1 MLDEEVVLDALG
13 TSPQVSLTTKRILAC
28 VSRATRRVVGV
39 ADGHLQSNDLWVH
52 DQDCTVANATWLNRL
67 VLGNRDLRIHVYRD
81 ASAEPGDPDAAPLVG
96 HLGAMHYLG
105 IDPSP
110 LVYTSGEDGTGLD
123 PTVAFFL
130 GHVLASLPKNDV
142 SIRTTNGKEINLSN
156 IMEAVHIHRILGP
169 SGAHPQRL
177 KLTDWR
183 YLEGALY
190 RNALHKF
197 EHASSFTDVM
207 PNRLNFRNLWLTDDS
222 MLHIGAKMRTRQVS
236 EWAHTICFSNNMFGE
251 VGTAAIFSGSPCRL
265 IYDAHPFKYLALKTL
280 KFEQTPMSE
289 GVPYLVNVIVK
300 GCIPNLEVLSLVQV
314 NLESVSAY
322 QVFSLLGTSHVPN
335 LLDLDV
341 SHNPFTGFALKP
353 LMLDVWMCPSLVK
366 LRAKNLDN
374 LLRKD
379 HAVLARAILDG
390 KLPQVRM
397 VSTKE
402 AFVYKAVS
410 AHMMTRKAMRLIVD
424 AESPPSKKRKK
435 TNPFDDDG
443 GETSSEQE
451 GESGEQE
458 GGSGES
464 GESGEF

>member
-13 TSPQVSLTTKRILAC
+13 TSPRVSLTTKRILAC
-28 VSRATRRVVGV
+28 VSRATSRVVGV
-39 ADGHLQSNDLWVH
+39 VDGHLQSSNLWVH

-67 VLGNRDLRIHVYRD
+67 VAGNRDLRIHVYRD
-81 ASAEPGDPDAAPLVG
+81 ASAEPGDPDAAPLVC

-110 LVYTSGEDGTGLD
+110 LVYTSGEDGTSPD

-130 GHVLASLPKNDV
+130 GHALASLPKNNV
-142 SIRTTNGKEINLSN
+142 SIRTTNGKEVNLSK
-156 IMEAVHIHRILGP
+156 MVKAVHVHHILGP

-197 EHASSFTDVM
+197 ENASSLTNVM
-207 PNRLNFRNLWLTDDS
+207 PNRLNFCTLWLTDDS

-236 EWAHTICFSNNMFGE
+236 KWAHTICFSNNLFGE

-265 IYDAHPFKYLALKTL
+265 IYDAHPFKYLTLRRL

-289 GVPYLVNVIVK
+289 GVPYLVNAIVK
-300 GCIPNLEVLSLVQV
+300 GCIPNLEVLSLFEV
-314 NLESVSAY
+314 NLENVSAY
-322 QVFSLLGTSHVPN
+322 QLFSLLGTSHVPN
-335 LLDLDV
+335 LLHLNV

-353 LMLDVWMCPSLVK
+353 LMLDVWRCPSLVT

-379 HAVLARAILDG
+379 HAVLARAIMDG
-390 KLPQVRM
+390 KMPNVKI
-397 VSTKE
+397 VCTEE
-402 AFVYKAVS
+402 AFVRTAVQ
-410 AHMMTRKAMRLIVD
+410 AHHLTREAMRLIVD

-435 TNPFDDDG
+435 ANALDG
-443 GETSSEQE
+443 DCSETSSEQE
-451 GESGEQE
+451 GESGE
-458 GGSGES
+458 SGES
-464 GESGEF
+464 E

>member
-1 MLDEEVVLDALG
+1 
-13 TSPQVSLTTKRILAC
+13 
-28 VSRATRRVVGV
+28 
-39 ADGHLQSNDLWVH
+39 
-52 DQDCTVANATWLNRL
+52 
-67 VLGNRDLRIHVYRD
+67 
-81 ASAEPGDPDAAPLVG
+81 
-96 HLGAMHYLG
+96 
-105 IDPSP
+105 
-110 LVYTSGEDGTGLD
+110 
-123 PTVAFFL
+123 
-130 GHVLASLPKNDV
+130 
-142 SIRTTNGKEINLSN
+142 
-156 IMEAVHIHRILGP
+156 
-169 SGAHPQRL
+169 
-177 KLTDWR
+177 
-183 YLEGALY
+183 
-190 RNALHKF
+190 
-197 EHASSFTDVM
+197 M

-236 EWAHTICFSNNMFGE
+236 EWAHTICFSNNLFGE

-390 KLPQVRM
+390 KLPQVRI

-410 AHMMTRKAMRLIVD
+410 AHVMTRKAMRLIFD
-424 AESPPSKKRKK
+424 A
-435 TNPFDDDG
+435 
-443 GETSSEQE
+443 ETSSEQE

-458 GGSGES
+458 GESGEQE